1 MTISSFI
8 SSVTSIEGQTLA
20 DAFDLLDKV
29 FDMPREKIGS
39 DPKEEIDS
47 YKADEVLRRL
57 KEGEPSAY
65 ICGTIDFAGVRVR
78 VLPPLLI
85 PRPETE
91 QMVQEVI
98 EDLKNRG
105 VKPQRILDICTGTGC
120 IGVALAKAFPEA
132 RVLGTDI
139 SAIALKT
146 ARRSAEDNQLTNIEF
161 IKHNFL
167 NGISE
172 RYDLLI
178 SNPPYIPLGDRVDAY
193 LEDPLA
199 LFSGEDGLDAMR
211 QIATRLFEVL
221 NPSGLAVFEIYPGNA
236 RPVVDLLSDAA
247 QKSEFQGYD
256 ISIRKDLSG
265 KDRYVWIYLGPEKQ
279 D

>member
-8 SSVTSIEGQTLA
+8 ASVTSIEGQTLA
-20 DAFDLLDKV
+20 DALDILDKV
-29 FDMPREKIGS
+29 FDISKEKIGS
-39 DPKEEIDS
+39 DPKKKIDS
-47 YKADEVLRRL
+47 CKADEVLKRL
-57 KEGEPSAY
+57 KDGEPSTY
-65 ICGTIDFAGVRVR
+65 ICGVIDFAGARVR
-78 VLPPLLI
+78 VSPPLLI

-105 VKPQRILDICTGTGC
+105 VNPQRILDICTGTGC
-120 IGVALAKAFPEA
+120 MGLALAKAFPEA

-139 SAIALKT
+139 SAIALET
-146 ARRSAEDNQLTNIEF
+146 ARRSAEGNQLTNIEF
-161 IKHNFL
+161 TKQNFL
-167 NGISE
+167 EGISE
-172 RYDLLI
+172 RYDLVI

-193 LEDPLA
+193 MEDPLA

-211 QIATRLFEVL
+211 QIASRLFEVL
-221 NPSGLAVFEIYPGNA
+221 NPDGLAVFEIYPGNA
-236 RPVVDLLSDAA
+236 RAVVELVTDAA
-247 QKSEFQGYD
+247 KKFVIQGYD

-265 KDRYVWIYLGPEKQ
+265 KDRYVWIYLRSEKQ